1 MTEVPTEDSEDS
13 EVFRRFRRPSAILD
27 GSVRVASTATPP
39 ECSQNG
45 NTGYGLWLIACCL
58 PWVLV

>member
-27 GSVRVASTATPP
+27 MRQTF
-39 ECSQNG
+39 
-45 NTGYGLWLIACCL
+45 
-58 PWVLV
+58 